1 MTESLSTPASLV
13 PEAGF
18 SETPSVAQAAN
29 DLRTAAG
36 EKAKEFA
43 QSVSNQAA
51 TLKERAIESAQ
62 HFREVA
68 TEKASTLKHSAAEQA
83 EILRIAAA
91 ERAQRLQDSAA
102 EQWRDTRV
110 KGKEIQV
117 TAEDY
122 IRQNPTKCVVGA
134 LGLGILIGLIVRR

>member
-1 MTESLSTPASLV
+1 MTESLSTPAGLE
-13 PEAGF
+13 PEAGL
-18 SETPSVAQAAN
+18 SHPSVAQAAN
-29 DLRTAAG
+29 DLRLAAG

-43 QSVSNQAA
+43 HSVTSQAA

-68 TEKASTLKHSAAEQA
+68 TEKATTLKQTAADRAEVLRSAAT
-83 EILRIAAA
+83 
-91 ERAQRLQDSAA
+91 ERAQRLQNTAV
-102 EQWRDTRV
+102 EQWRDTRD
-110 KGKEIQV
+110 KSREIQV

>member
-1 MTESLSTPASLV
+1 MTESLSTPASLE

-18 SETPSVAQAAN
+18 THTPSVAQAAN

-43 QSVSNQAA
+43 QSVSTQAA

-62 HFREVA
+62 HFRDTAAEKAASLKAAASDKAVHLKESA
-68 TEKASTLKHSAAEQA
+68 TE
-83 EILRIAAA
+83 
-91 ERAQRLQDSAA
+91 
-102 EQWRDTRV
+102 QWQDTRV
-110 KGKEIQV
+110 KAKELQV

-122 IRQNPTKCVVGA
+122 IRQNPTKCVISA
-134 LGLGILIGLIVRR
+134 LGLGFLIGLIVRR